1 MIHRPKATDWTSAD
15 YAADPTATAI
25 LKSSKTPR
33 EHWTFRLE
41 TSGVIVML
49 GSDCRCRIHQC
60 KIVAVTTM
68 GEAESDK
75 LGDVTL
81 GLSLTAGANGRG
93 EEEEEDFR
101 LSSGSDVLRLKN
113 PLR

>member
-1 MIHRPKATDWTSAD
+1 
-15 YAADPTATAI
+15 
-25 LKSSKTPR
+25 
-33 EHWTFRLE
+33 
-41 TSGVIVML
+41 
-49 GSDCRCRIHQC
+49 
-60 KIVAVTTM
+60 M

-101 LSSGSDVLRLKN
+101 LSSGRDVFRLKN

>member
-1 MIHRPKATDWTSAD
+1 MRIRYSLDRRHSC
-15 YAADPTATAI
+15 
-25 LKSSKTPR
+25 L
-33 EHWTFRLE
+33 
-41 TSGVIVML
+41 ML

-101 LSSGSDVLRLKN
+101 LSSGRDVFRLKN